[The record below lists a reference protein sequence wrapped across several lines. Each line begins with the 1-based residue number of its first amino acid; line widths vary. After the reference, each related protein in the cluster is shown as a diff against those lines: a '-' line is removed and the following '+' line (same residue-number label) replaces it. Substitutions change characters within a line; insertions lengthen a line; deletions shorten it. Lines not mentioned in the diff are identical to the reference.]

1 MLKKS
6 AKRTCAGILSLAMLL
21 GTAGLFPAPKASAAS
36 GVTINEVCPKN
47 TTYAA
52 PDGEMYDWVEL
63 YNNSG
68 SPVDISGWGLTD
80 KAETPY
86 RFTIPSGT
94 VIQPNTGM
102 IFFCDG
108 TAGET
113 NASVAPFGLSTSGET
128 LTLTDA
134 SGNIASQVSF
144 EDMAKNTSYGQ
155 YPDGSGEYYVMNAT
169 PGKNNVAP
177 EGSNA
182 VRTPSFSAESGFYD
196 TGFALTIDVPQGTTV
211 YYTTDGSDPTTA
223 SEKYTGAI
231 TVKDMTSEPN
241 KYSARTDITA
251 YTDILAPDEG
261 VLKAAVVRAM
271 AVDAQ
276 GRASSIITK
285 TYFIG
290 SANVERY
297 RNMKVISL
305 VTDPSNL
312 FDYEKG
318 IYVTGK
324 VYDEGGTGFN
334 FPGMGNWGNQGQQ
347 GMNWGNQG
355 QQPAQD
361 GQQQNNNQQPVQQ
374 GGFNMNGQQG
384 NFNFGDQNG
393 AQQGGFN
400 MGNFNFGGNQ
410 NGGAQQGNIQLGG
423 AGGLVVNSDEEEEDA
438 SVFDSISLDSIDAPE
453 ILADGDDQPAQQG
466 GAQQGGFG
474 GFGGFGGQ
482 DGGAGAGGFGGFGG
496 FGGEGGAGGA
506 GGFGGFDMGGMA
518 FMSQANYN
526 QKGAEWERPANIEIF
541 ENGKSVVSQDVGIRT
556 KGAASRAWPQKSF
569 NIFAR
574 QDYGKSS
581 VEYDLFDGE
590 ATKAKNNKVIDTF
603 DGFTIRNGGNDNMA
617 GFFRDSVA
625 QSLVTDR
632 AMTTQ
637 ATSECILFID
647 GEFWGIYQLM
657 EKYNSDYFKSHY
669 GIKKNDVC
677 FIKNGSLE
685 DGNDQD
691 LSEWN
696 NLLGNLSRVDMTL
709 DENYQRACAE
719 LDMQSFIDYFAA
731 QIYWANHDWPNNNT
745 GVWRS
750 NAVDPENPYADGKW
764 RMVLFDTEYSSNLAD
779 KVSETGPTFNSF
791 NQASG
796 GGMGGF
802 GGFMGG
808 GGSLSGAFSNLM
820 KNETFRQ
827 QFELSFMDMANYN
840 FDTKKTTAAINY
852 YRNFKQ
858 QILDTYKRF
867 PSSKHTHNE
876 QTFEQ
881 DYQLLETFYN
891 TRYSNVT
898 SQMKSYMNLTG
909 SLASVN
915 VSNDSSKG
923 SLQLNTIK
931 FDDSMS
937 TWSGKYFTDYPVT
950 AKATPKEGYSFDHWE
965 VTGATV
971 SNTTSDTITVPVS
984 EGVTIKPVYKTGSS
998 EPQPIVTTTTTTTAP
1013 RITTTTTSY
1022 VQPSQF
1028 TNVTLL
1034 GDANCDGQVDLS
1046 DTVMVMQALANP
1058 NKYGVK
1064 GSDAKH
1070 MTDQGAANADVDK
1083 SSAGLTAN
1091 DALKIQEY
1099 LLGKVSL

>member
-1 MLKKS
+1 MSKKS
-6 AKRTCAGILSLAMLL
+6 AKRTCAGIMSLAMLL

-47 TTYAA
+47 STYAA
-52 PDGEMYDWVEL
+52 PDGQMYDWVEL

-94 VIQPNTGM
+94 VIQPNTGKV
-102 IFFCDG
+102 FFCDG

-113 NASVAPFGLSTSGET
+113 NTSIAPFGLSTSGET

-134 SGNIASQVSF
+134 SGNIASQITF
-144 EDMAKNTSYGQ
+144 GDMAKDTSYGQ
-155 YPDGSGEYYVMNAT
+155 YPDGSGEYYVMKATLGANNA
-169 PGKNNVAP
+169 AP

-211 YYTTDGSDPTTA
+211 YYTTDGSAPTTE

-261 VLKAAVVRAM
+261 VLKAAVVRAI
-271 AVDAQ
+271 AVDGQ
-276 GRASSIITK
+276 GRSSSIITK
-285 TYFIG
+285 TYFVG

-318 IYVTGK
+318 IYVKGK
-324 VYDEGGTGFN
+324 VYDQGGGGMT
-334 FPGMGNWGNQGQQ
+334 FPGWGGQQ
-347 GMNWGNQG
+347 GAQWGNMGQQG
-355 QQPAQD
+355 QQPAQQ
-361 GQQQNNNQQPVQQ
+361 GNQQPAQ
-374 GGFNMNGQQG
+374 NGQQG
-384 NFNFGDQNG
+384 NFNF
-393 AQQGGFN
+393 
-400 MGNFNFGGNQ
+400 NFGGQ
-410 NGGAQQGNIQLGG
+410 
-423 AGGLVVNSDEEEEDA
+423 AGGD
-438 SVFDSISLDSIDAPE
+438 
-453 ILADGDDQPAQQG
+453 AQQG

-482 DGGAGAGGFGGFGG
+482 AGGDAQQG
-496 FGGEGGAGGA
+496 
-506 GGFGGFDMGGMA
+506 GGFGGFDMGGGAGGFGGFNMGDMA

-541 ENGKSVVSQDVGIRT
+541 DNGKSVVSQDVGIRT
-556 KGAASRAWPQKSF
+556 KGAASRAWAQKSF

-590 ATKAKNNKVIDTF
+590 SRKAKNNKVIDTF

-617 GFFRDSVA
+617 GFCRDSVA

-632 AMTTQ
+632 DMTTQ

-677 FIKNGSLE
+677 FIKNNSLE

-691 LSEWN
+691 LNDWN

-779 KVSETGPTFNSF
+779 KVNETGPTFNSF
-791 NQASG
+791 NQAAG
-796 GGMGGF
+796 GGMGF
-802 GGFMGG
+802 GGFGMGG

-820 KNETFRQ
+820 KNPTFRQ

-852 YRNFKQ
+852 YKNFKQ

-867 PSSKHTHNE
+867 PSSKNIRNE

-891 TRYSNVT
+891 TRYGNVT
-898 SQMKSYMNLTG
+898 SQMKNYMNLTG
-909 SLASVN
+909 SLATVS
-915 VSNDSSKG
+915 VSNDGSKG

-937 TWSGKYFTDYPVT
+937 TWSGKYFTDFPVT
-950 AKATPKEGYSFDHWE
+950 VKAAAKEGYSFDHWE

-971 SNTTSDTITVPVS
+971 SNTTSDEITVPVS
-984 EGVTIKPVYKTGSS
+984 EGVTIKAVYKNGGSVPAQTS
-998 EPQPIVTTTTTTTAP
+998 TTTTTTTTTTTK
-1013 RITTTTTSY
+1013 ITTTTTTSA
-1022 VQPSQF
+1022 VPTQF
-1028 TNVTLL
+1028 TDVNVTLL
-1034 GDANCDGQVDLS
+1034 GDANCDNQVDLS
-1046 DTVMVMQALANP
+1046 DVVMIMQSLANP
-1058 NKYGVK
+1058 DKYGVT
-1064 GSDAKH
+1064 GSDSHHITK
-1070 MTDQGAANADVDK
+1070 QGYANADVDQN
-1083 SSAGLTAN
+1083 SAGVTAN
-1091 DALKIQEY
+1091 DALKIQEF
-1099 LLGKVSL
+1099 LLGKSSL